1 MISKTHKT
9 KISLKV
15 RHVHNITR
23 HIATKYLITYGAG
36 IVDDGAAGLGVGG
49 PVLRVGQEASG
60 VDGGDHGGL
69 DPAGTGLG
77 LDRPLGSALER
88 VDDGRR
94 EVRGVGTRDGGLD
107 KNGILLVDRA
117 GHAALHKPQRS
128 THQQQQ
134 QQMRCEKEPERGAH
148 VATALRATANQ
159 DLLQHG
165 KTYEY
170 SGESDESNGHE
181 GKEERADSGHGKDVW
196 RCGARAV
203 EEGSNNDN

>member
-107 KNGILLVDRA
+107 ENGILLVDGA

-128 THQQQQ
+128 THH
-134 QQMRCEKEPERGAH
+134 QQMR
-148 VATALRATANQ
+148 
-159 DLLQHG
+159 
-165 KTYEY
+165 
-170 SGESDESNGHE
+170 
-181 GKEERADSGHGKDVW
+181 
-196 RCGARAV
+196 
-203 EEGSNNDN
+203 